1 MVVSAT
7 FPPGSVAFLQGFVAG
22 QLVLVTILL
31 LLFRYFFIETKPATH
46 AKRLAAL
53 RERTRLIQA
62 SLDARCPPMPSSHS
76 TLRVPY
82 EQGSQACLLDMLHRL
97 DYELP
102 AHAPETLTWLNV
114 LLAQLCLHY
123 RQSILQSDQEEPRKD
138 ADADTLPSMSSA
150 EKAAAKHLLER
161 ALNAAVEGRTHD
173 LLSGITVTDVDLGT
187 GYPTLSNARIRPSN
201 DPRCLRLEVDL
212 EYKDLLCVGLDTQ
225 LHFRVRPWH
234 LGSLA
239 VAMCLRVERL
249 AGTIAMEVGPCGTE
263 QDPLEGLELRVCM
276 YPDFVLDAHV
286 SSVLGSKSK
295 LHDVPKMEEL
305 LLSQLRLLIQRRFV
319 WPEFWRMPLPR
330 MEHDHA

>member
-1 MVVSAT
+1 MSM
-7 FPPGSVAFLQGFVAG
+7 AFLQGFVAG
-22 QLVLVTILL
+22 QLVLVIILFM
-31 LLFRYFFIETKPATH
+31 LFRYFFIETKPATH
-46 AKRLAAL
+46 AKRRAAL

-62 SLDARCPPMPSSHS
+62 SLDARCLPMSANTSK
-76 TLRVPY
+76 LRVPY

-102 AHAPETLTWLNV
+102 MHAPETLTWLNV

-123 RQSILQSDQEEPRKD
+123 RQSVLQSGSHMPSFDT
-138 ADADTLPSMSSA
+138 ASDTLPSMATA
-150 EKAAAKHLLER
+150 EKAAAKRLLER
-161 ALNAAVEGRTHD
+161 ALNTALDGHTHGV
-173 LLSGITVTDVDLGT
+173 LGAITVTDVDLGT

-212 EYKDLLCVGLDTQ
+212 EYKDLLCIGLDTQ
-225 LHFRVRPWH
+225 VHFRVAPWH

-249 AGTIAMEVGPCGTE
+249 AGTMAMEVGPCGTE
-263 QDPLEGLELRVCM
+263 QDPLAGLELRVCM
-276 YPDFVLDAHV
+276 YPDFVLDGHV

-305 LLSQLRLLIQRRFV
+305 LLSQL
-319 WPEFWRMPLPR
+319 P
-330 MEHDHA
+330 

>member
-1 MVVSAT
+1 MAVSVT
-7 FPPGSVAFLQGFVAG
+7 IPPGSMAFLQGFVAG
-22 QLVLVTILL
+22 QLVLVIILL
-31 LLFRYFFIETKPATH
+31 LLFRYFFIETKPVTY
-46 AKRLAAL
+46 AKRHAAL

-62 SLDARCPPMPSSHS
+62 SLDARCPSMSSS
-76 TLRVPY
+76 QSKLRVPY

-97 DYELP
+97 DCELP
-102 AHAPETLTWLNV
+102 VHSPETLTWLNV

-123 RQSILQSDQEEPRKD
+123 RQSILQSGNKAPCQDED
-138 ADADTLPSMSSA
+138 ADPLPSLSSA
-150 EKAAAKHLLER
+150 EMVAAKRFLER
-161 ALNAAVEGRTHD
+161 TLNAALEGRTHD
-173 LLSGITVTDVDLGT
+173 LLGAITVTDVDVGT

-201 DPRCLRLEVDL
+201 DPRCLRLEMDL
-212 EYKDLLCVGLDTQ
+212 EYKDLLCIGLDTQ
-225 LHFRVRPWH
+225 LQFRVRPWN

-263 QDPLEGLELRVCM
+263 QDPLTGLELRVCM

-305 LLSQLRLLIQRRFV
+305 LLSQLRLLIQRRLV